1 MMEVIG
7 GLLIFIGSIF
17 ILVSAVG
24 ILRMPDLYMRMSATT
39 KASTLGLGLVLAG
52 SAVFFGEVGVISK
65 AIVIIAFLFLTAP
78 VAAHLIGRAA
88 YFDKTPLWE
97 KSVMDDLKKKLEEE
111 QIKNN

>member
-1 MMEVIG
+1 MEIAG
-7 GLLIFIGSIF
+7 GVLLLVGSAF
-17 ILVSAVG
+17 ILISAIG

-39 KASTLGLGLVLAG
+39 KASTLGLGIVLAG
-52 SAVFFGEVGVISK
+52 VAVYFGEVGVISR